1 MIEEDTIIYMMRKK
15 EPGRHLGKECFKLR
29 NRPLCVRKSKQIR
42 GRVAI
47 HPRLPMSERVR
58 RTFSAKA
65 REVLDKV
72 GRAGFSL

>member
-29 NRPLCVRKSKQIR
+29 NRPLCVRKSKQTC

-47 HPRLPMSERVR
+47 HPRLPVGERVC

-72 GRAGFSL
+72 GRAGFPL